1 MTQTNKT
8 AIICFRAHKNLKSWL
23 VYSGRGF
30 TGGKSE
36 LLRLVI
42 IRATMEQ
49 PHNNGLGSFLA
60 RIVGN
65 SRQPSIGNT
74 SVFAVRLPMD
84 ITKAKTY
91 WLLIDNSRY
100 RGRRDR
106 WFRTR
111 EISDIM
117 NLNLQSLLVL
127 LKKWSGPGWHRIKRH
142 QVAGYYVYQIAN
154 SGYQWFERWRFM
166 MSLREWKAEIQE
178 WQIMNDTKNQ
188 NNQGGV

>member
-23 VYSGRGF
+23 VYAGRGF

-65 SRQPSIGNT
+65 SRQPA
-74 SVFAVRLPMD
+74 SVIRPFLLSGCQWTLPKPKH
-84 ITKAKTY
+84 T
-91 WLLIDNSRY
+91 
-100 RGRRDR
+100 GC
-106 WFRTR
+106 
-111 EISDIM
+111 
-117 NLNLQSLLVL
+117 
-127 LKKWSGPGWHRIKRH
+127 
-142 QVAGYYVYQIAN
+142 
-154 SGYQWFERWRFM
+154 
-166 MSLREWKAEIQE
+166 
-178 WQIMNDTKNQ
+178 
-188 NNQGGV
+188 